1 MPSKLYSALLS
12 TFYREKN
19 PLFYTLSKSIIS
31 KIYSLSSVNDDF
43 ILQISYSTTEN
54 EYFIIGVDSFD
65 FLMKCLI
72 IWVATLNL
80 EGLKSFIWIVLV
92 MSKAMNTALM
102 GWWAL
107 LCSLGIFSLQ
117 VLFSLI
123 SIYYS
128 KLEISLTLVFI
139 YICY

>member
-72 IWVATLNL
+72 I
-80 EGLKSFIWIVLV
+80 
-92 MSKAMNTALM
+92 
-102 GWWAL
+102 
-107 LCSLGIFSLQ
+107 
-117 VLFSLI
+117 
-123 SIYYS
+123 
-128 KLEISLTLVFI
+128 
-139 YICY
+139 